1 MKTKPRI
8 IAIVGPTAT
17 GKSDLG
23 VLLAKQCNGEIISAD
38 SRQVYCGLDIG
49 SGKITKKEMRKVPH
63 HLIDIRDPKH
73 VYSVA
78 HFQRD
83 GRKAIKD
90 ILSRGKLPIVVGGTG
105 FYVDALLTD
114 MSLPEVKPDAQLR
127 KKLEKFSA
135 SELHAKLRE
144 LDPKRAESIDAR
156 NPVRLIRAIEI
167 ATYSGPVAPVI
178 ISSPYDVL
186 YIGLKADNTILK
198 ERILLRLTKRIK
210 RGMLAEFRNLHANGL
225 SWKRMEELG
234 LEYRYGAR
242 LLQKQITRDQF
253 MTELTSEIYKY
264 AKRQITWW
272 KRNSNI
278 HWLNIGDNEH
288 SLEITKSWLN
298 QSPRTESAVCARS

>member
-90 ILSRGKLPIVVGGTG
+90 ILSRGKLPIVVGGSG
-105 FYVDALLTD
+105 FYIDALLTN
-114 MSLPEVKPDAQLR
+114 MTLPEVKPDFVLR
-127 KKLEKFSA
+127 KRLERLSVH
-135 SELHAKLRE
+135 ELHKKLLT
-144 LDPKRAESIDAR
+144 LDPRRAALIDAK

-167 ATYSGPVAPVI
+167 ATINGPVSPVTT
-178 ISSPYDVL
+178 SSPYNVL
-186 YIGLKADNTILK
+186 YIGLKTDSTVLK
-198 ERILLRLTKRIK
+198 ERITLRLTKRIK
-210 RGMLAEFRNLHANGL
+210 AGMLAEFARVHEAGL

-242 LLQKQITRDQF
+242 LLQKEMSREEF
-253 MTELTSEIYKY
+253 MTQLTSEIYKY
-264 AKRQITWW
+264 AKRQMTWF
-272 KRNSNI
+272 KRNKDI
-278 HWLNIGDNEH
+278 HWIEVSDAKTAL
-288 SLEITKSWLN
+288 TF
-298 QSPRTESAVCARS
+298 AVRFLDKE